1 MQWKRGLKGTDIKKR
16 IYEKFILK
24 DSSIGC
30 MIYEIY
36 KTE

>member
-1 MQWKRGLKGTDIKKR
+1 MEARAERADIKRR